1 MAGKGC
7 DLAFSDVIG
16 ELGNDV
22 EDRCG
27 SGNKV
32 ATVTASAPASASA
45 EEVAKEAEAVSSA
58 PKGSGEDEVSGQ
70 RAAGKKAKSYL
81 LKGVGAGA
89 KLGSPLD
96 WMLDFDL
103 DEDEILKSQS
113 ARQCMEDADAGDL
126 RKLGAEGEEGSVT
139 PAVTPDASVGSE
151 KREAFQAPLARP
163 PASGVL
169 PPPKKRLKQVPE
181 EPPPAAMLPTAPTTA
196 ATVDPD
202 PAPAKPSCVKE
213 LFPSTQAPS
222 EAPSIAA
229 TAAAEGKAVAV
240 APKPSTFLQG
250 SEHRVGEIREMAAHV
265 SDRGAH
271 ITRMM
276 EHGERVG
283 EGAAALASSSS
294 KVHAASAVSASEM
307 LSGTASTLS
316 LHRLHLGNHACL
328 LLHGRLSTALD
339 ECEARLA
346 ELKTLGGL
354 AA

>member
-103 DEDEILKSQS
+103 
-113 ARQCMEDADAGDL
+113 G
-126 RKLGAEGEEGSVT
+126 
-139 PAVTPDASVGSE
+139 
-151 KREAFQAPLARP
+151 RP
-163 PASGVL
+163 C
-169 PPPKKRLKQVPE
+169 R
-181 EPPPAAMLPTAPTTA
+181 
-196 ATVDPD
+196 
-202 PAPAKPSCVKE
+202 
-213 LFPSTQAPS
+213 
-222 EAPSIAA
+222 
-229 TAAAEGKAVAV
+229 
-240 APKPSTFLQG
+240 
-250 SEHRVGEIREMAAHV
+250 IRE
-265 SDRGAH
+265 
-271 ITRMM
+271 
-276 EHGERVG
+276 ERRWTG
-283 EGAAALASSSS
+283 
-294 KVHAASAVSASEM
+294 M
-307 LSGTASTLS
+307 S
-316 LHRLHLGNHACL
+316 LNR
-328 LLHGRLSTALD
+328 
-339 ECEARLA
+339 
-346 ELKTLGGL
+346 
-354 AA
+354 